1 MGFFDDRDDR
11 GDRGDL
17 GPPPEPF
24 RIGGSGFRS
33 PVPLR
38 WLAVAAAAV
47 VLFVVASWAKSIY
60 VDFLWFESVEYEGN
74 FRRVLTARIVLL
86 LIGIVVSGLVLGFNV
101 WLARRLAPQGIEES
115 FIEDVDATAIR
126 RVVTVALAALTIF
139 LAIIFGGV
147 LAGSW
152 ETILIWLNA
161 VDFGVE
167 EPAFGRDVSFY
178 LFTLPAYHLIQ
189 GWVLSLLVIST
200 LGAGAV
206 YGLTFSLQRFEVRM
220 TRGMRIH
227 LSLLGGLILL
237 VIAYGS
243 YLGVFDLVTSPGG
256 IVTGATFTDINARL
270 PARYALVA
278 LGAFA
283 GLVTIA
289 NSVLGSGWRAP
300 AFAVS
305 LWVIAGIVGGL
316 IYPSF
321 VQSFQVDPNELEKEE
336 RFIARNIE
344 GTRHAWG
351 LDEIVETTFPAEP
364 AVTEEEI
371 AANQATLDNVRLLDP
386 RPMRDTFNQIQSIRP
401 LYQFEDIDV
410 DRYTI
415 DDQLRQ
421 VMLAPRELDL
431 RRATQTGGS
440 GWTQQRL
447 QFTHGFGAV
456 VARVNEI
463 TTEGLPVLLTRDI
476 PPVGEEV
483 PITED
488 GARIYFGE
496 LTNHYVI
503 VNTNEPEFDYP
514 EGDTTV
520 ETRYEPDRGIALSN
534 ILRRFALAW
543 ELGDRNVLISG
554 QLSGDSRLLMHRS
567 LGDRIRKVAPFL
579 ELDSDPYVIV
589 IDGELTWI
597 QDAYT
602 TSGSYPYSQH
612 IGSINYL
619 RNSVKVVVD
628 AQTGDMTFY
637 LIDEADPVVQTWAKI
652 FPDMFTPVSEMPQTL
667 RQHLRY
673 PEDLFRLQAEQYLRY
688 HIQDPRTFFI
698 GEDLWAVPTEKF
710 RQQEQPLEPYYVIMK
725 LPGEEAEEFSLIL
738 PFTPRNKQNT
748 IAWLAG
754 RSDGDNLGKL
764 RAYRFPTD
772 DLVFGPAQI
781 EARIDQDP
789 GISAQLTLW
798 EGAGSEVIRGNLL
811 MIPLG
816 ESFLF
821 IEPIYLQADS
831 SRIPELRRV
840 VVANGNN
847 IAMEPTFERALDV
860 VFGRRASSLPGS
872 DGTIAPQPSA
882 GDDDRDT
889 AAPVAPT
896 GDFGELL
903 RQAQEAADA
912 AQTEL
917 DRLRA
922 ILEQLEQ
929 SEVQ

>member
-1 MGFFDDRDDR
+1 M
-11 GDRGDL
+11 
-17 GPPPEPF
+17 
-24 RIGGSGFRS
+24 
-33 PVPLR
+33 PLR
-38 WLAVAAAAV
+38 WVAVAAAFV

-74 FRRVLTARIVLL
+74 FRRVLTARISLL
-86 LIGIVVSGLVLGFNV
+86 AIGTVVAGLVLGFNV
-101 WLARRLAPQGIEES
+101 WLARRLAPQGVEES
-115 FIEDVDATAIR
+115 FIEDIDATAIR
-126 RVVTVALAALTIF
+126 RVVTVGLTALTIF
-139 LAIIFGGV
+139 IAIIFGGV
-147 LAGSW
+147 AAGSW
-152 ETILIWLNA
+152 ETILIWLN
-161 VDFGVE
+161 GVE
-167 EPAFGRDVSFY
+167 FGIEDAVFGRDVSFY

-189 GWVLSLLVIST
+189 GWALSLLVLSV

-227 LSLLGGLILL
+227 ISVLGGLILL
-237 VIAYGS
+237 VIAGGS
-243 YLGVFDLVTSPGG
+243 YLAVFDLVTSPGG

-270 PARYALVA
+270 PARYVLVA

-283 GLVTIA
+283 GLVTIV
-289 NSVLGSGWRAP
+289 NSLLSNSWRAP
-300 AFAVS
+300 AFLVS
-305 LWVIAGIVGGL
+305 LWVIAGIVGGF

-321 VQSFQVDPNELEKEE
+321 VQSFQVDPNELEKEQLY
-336 RFIARNIE
+336 IGRNIE
-344 GTRHAWG
+344 GTRQAWG
-351 LDEIVETTFPAEP
+351 LSEVVETTFPAEP

-371 AANQATLDNVRLLDP
+371 AANQTTLDNVRLLDP

-401 LYQFEDIDV
+401 LYQFDDIDV
-410 DRYTI
+410 DRYII
-415 DDQLRQ
+415 DGALQQ

-431 RRATQTGGS
+431 TRATQTGGS

-447 QFTHGFGAV
+447 QFTHGYGAV

-463 TTEGLPVLLTRDI
+463 TPEGLPVLLTGDI

-483 PITED
+483 PITES

-503 VNTNEPEFDYP
+503 VNTNEGEFDYP
-514 EGDTTV
+514 TGDTTV
-520 ETRYEPDRGIALSN
+520 ETFYEPDRGIVLSN

-554 QLSGDSRLLMHRS
+554 QLNSDSRLLIHRS

-579 ELDSDPYVIV
+579 ELDSDPYLVV
-589 IDGELTWI
+589 VDGELNWI

-612 IGSINYL
+612 LGSINYV
-619 RNSVKVVVD
+619 RNSVKVVLN

-637 LIDEADPVVQTWAKI
+637 LIDEDDPIVATWAKI
-652 FPDMFTPVSEMPQTL
+652 FPDMFTPISEMPQSM
-667 RQHLRY
+667 RDHLRY

-725 LPGEEAEEFSLIL
+725 LPGEETEEFSLIL

-754 RSDGDNLGKL
+754 RSDGDNLGTL

-772 DLVFGPAQI
+772 EVVYGPAQI
-781 EARIDQDP
+781 EARIDQNP
-789 GISAQLTLW
+789 GISAQFSLW

-811 MIPLG
+811 MIPIG

-821 IEPIYLQADS
+821 IEPVYLQAES
-831 SRIPELRRV
+831 SRIPELKRV
-840 VVANGNN
+840 VVANGDN
-847 IAMEPTFERALDV
+847 IALEPTFERALDV
-860 VFGRRASSLPGS
+860 VFGRVASSVPGT
-872 DGTIAPQPSA
+872 DGSLTPQPSDG
-882 GDDDRDT
+882 GDDESGA
-889 AAPVAPT
+889 AAPVAPS

-903 RQAQEAADA
+903 RQAQDAADA
-912 AQTEL
+912 AQAEL

-922 ILEQLEQ
+922 ILEQLGQ
-929 SEVQ
+929 SEGQ